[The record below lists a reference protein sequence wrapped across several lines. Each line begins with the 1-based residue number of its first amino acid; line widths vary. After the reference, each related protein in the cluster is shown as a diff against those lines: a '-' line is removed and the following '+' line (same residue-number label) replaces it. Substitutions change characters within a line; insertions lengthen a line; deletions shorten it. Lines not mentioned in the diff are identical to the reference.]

1 MGNCLG
7 LGNRKEYQGQ
17 TDLVSECLGTQ
28 LSLPLK
34 ISPSAG
40 AISQYSKCLW
50 AGLARLGFLNC
61 HCLSVQ

>member
-17 TDLVSECLGTQ
+17 SDLVSECLGTQ

-34 ISPSAG
+34 ISPSTG
-40 AISQYSKCLW
+40 AISQYSS
-50 AGLARLGFLNC
+50 ASGLAFPDWDF
-61 HCLSVQ
+61 